1 MPKLPIE
8 HVYDGDILG
17 EEIFVDDVFL
27 FGKGTILTRK
37 RIEVLKGIE
46 LKEVEIEPRFKKF
59 RSLEENLSN
68 LELRFSYVKN
78 EPFMIDIKAWLI
90 DIIVNSGDYDDQ
102 KTD

>member
-8 HVYDGDILG
+8 RVYDGDILG

-37 RIEVLKGIE
+37 RIEILKGID
-46 LKEVEIEPRFKKF
+46 LKELEIEPRFKKF
-59 RSLEENLSN
+59 RSLEENISN
-68 LELRFSYVKN
+68 LEQRFSYVKN
-78 EPFMIDIKAWLI
+78 NPFMLDIKAWLT
-90 DIIVNSGDYDDQ
+90 DIIVNTGEYDDE